1 MYNSFRDGQLR
12 EPSKPHNFFQNFFD
26 LPGVTTFVCA
36 NCSVA
41 EICITILIEEKAMSA
56 LVCIGFFALAGA
68 QEPLNLGRLY
78 LFDNNPFAPFIQ
90 TFPTLKAGQLV
101 LKLRNDFHKPVMVKG
116 VFIGEGD
123 SLLQEQ
129 KELVPAETMMLDITE
144 ELRGLFTAEPQEQIV
159 RISLSVE
166 PLPEA
171 QPEPSEYR
179 VRFENGQFTEFTKIE
194 RPQLP

>member
-1 MYNSFRDGQLR
+1 
-12 EPSKPHNFFQNFFD
+12 
-26 LPGVTTFVCA
+26 
-36 NCSVA
+36 
-41 EICITILIEEKAMSA
+41 MSA
-56 LVCIGFFALAGA
+56 LVCIVFFALAGA

-159 RISLSVE
+159 RISLRLE

-194 RPQLP
+194 QPQLP